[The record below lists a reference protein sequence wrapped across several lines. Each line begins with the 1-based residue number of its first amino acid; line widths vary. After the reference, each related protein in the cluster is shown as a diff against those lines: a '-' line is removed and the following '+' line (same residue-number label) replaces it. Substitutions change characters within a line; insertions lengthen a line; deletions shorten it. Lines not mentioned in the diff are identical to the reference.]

1 MHQPNFLW
9 EEKSAADLDYRKSPV
24 AMRAVVQRVLRASV
38 DVDGAL
44 VSSTGPG
51 LMVLVGLHVEDTFE
65 DAQWLAGKLLKAR
78 VFPDENGKDWTQS
91 VTAECDPARQ
101 ILFVSQFTLH
111 GSFASGNKPD
121 LHNAMPPVTA
131 KQLYETF
138 LQHVKT
144 MMPRGNDCVR
154 DGVFGAAMEVSL
166 VNHGPVTFVLD
177 SRDRKA

>member
-65 DAQWLAGKLLKAR
+65 DAQWLAGKLLNAR
-78 VFPDENGKDWTQS
+78 VFPDETGKDWTQS
-91 VTAECDPARQ
+91 VTAECEPARQ
-101 ILFVSQFTLH
+101 ILFVSL
-111 GSFASGNKPD
+111 
-121 LHNAMPPVTA
+121 
-131 KQLYETF
+131 
-138 LQHVKT
+138 
-144 MMPRGNDCVR
+144 
-154 DGVFGAAMEVSL
+154 
-166 VNHGPVTFVLD
+166 
-177 SRDRKA
+177 SRIHICSCRRT